1 MLDEKINQEAESI
14 SINPTDPN
22 LIKPNEIN
30 VDVNDIVELICEND
44 NTHSTN
50 NILFNSEMII
60 TYY

>member
-14 SINPTDPN
+14 AINPTDPN

-50 NILFNSEMII
+50 IFYFILK
-60 TYY
+60 